1 MKKIILFLTC
11 AFGSYVSQSQTVTS
25 SDLTALKGE
34 WKGQLSYLDY
44 SSSKQETIK
53 ASLTVKELSDG
64 KVELNFN
71 YPNEP
76 SYKSKEVYSIRQ
88 NGTYISDMK
97 VIERSALADGGF
109 RIVLEEKGKDGNQNL
124 PATFHHII
132 ELKGNSIS
140 LAKQVKFDG
149 GGEFFERN
157 RYTLSR

>member
-1 MKKIILFLTC
+1 MKKIIICLACTI
-11 AFGSYVSQSQTVTS
+11 GSYVSYAQTVTLA
-25 SDLTALKGE
+25 DLAAMKGN

-44 SSSKQETIK
+44 SSNKQESIK
-53 ASLTVKELSDG
+53 ASLTVNQLSDG

-76 SYKSKEVYSIRQ
+76 DYKSKEVYTIRQ

-97 VIERSALADGGF
+97 VIERSALADGGY

-132 ELKGNSIS
+132 ELKGNTIS